1 MKPEKLIISGF
12 GPYGG
17 KQEIDFGKFGGQGL
31 FLITGDTGA
40 GKTTI
45 FDAIAFALYG
55 EASGQV
61 REAGMF
67 RSKYAPENVPT
78 FVELEF
84 EYQGKTYRVTR
95 NPEYMRPKGRG
106 SGMTTQKAEAVLEFP
121 DGRPPVTKTRE
132 VTRAVE
138 ELIGLDYRQFTQI
151 AMIAQ
156 GDFQKLLLAGTAERS
171 EIFRRI
177 FHTGLYQE
185 VQNRLREAAKE
196 RWKAYD
202 EIRRSIIQ
210 YMNGVMCEECPESED
225 YDGER
230 ILRIGTELSQLKKE
244 RFEGK
249 VERGLELLEELL
261 QCDEALLG
269 RMDENL
275 EGLEKKIQQED
286 RLLGKAEHNK
296 KIREE
301 LEKAEKDLEKALP
314 ELEKAKD
321 AREAALRQE
330 GEEKRLELLIQE
342 NKANA
347 EKFMELQTL
356 LGQMEEKARE
366 AARQRETGQKAAAA
380 AEKLKETRKIQREE
394 QDGLRDAGAE
404 QERLDNQRKNLCEKS
419 EELNGL
425 LKRRDELKRQQA
437 DVRKVREEKQKQAD
451 CLGKELEMLQKQEEL
466 LADRDV
472 RLEALSGRERELKR
486 QQDGLARCLEEFRE
500 AEKREKKERADAEK
514 YSVEKEKLKE
524 ESRLLMQKMKEWE
537 TAEKEELECRHQL
550 EEWKRTEEEFDK
562 KEKRLKRFEK
572 KHGKSQ
578 EDYKAASEE
587 WERLR
592 EEFHNLEK
600 RFFDG
605 QAGLLAKGLKEGEKC
620 PVCGSVHHPVL
631 APLSGEVPEKEELD
645 EKKKALSLAEAKVQ
659 QLSADVRHLREQ
671 TEEEWLGIRQETWA
685 VRDVFGGK
693 ESDDPERETPA
704 GREKMQEELAFL
716 RRSLKERLQKAGE
729 QLEQAEKRKQS
740 YQDGEKKAKK
750 LEKSL
755 ENVREKLRKSQDVVN
770 ALAGSR
776 ETLGQQLVS
785 GIREAETALYAAGE
799 TLQAAGETLRTT
811 GETLQ
816 AAGETLQAEETLR
829 MTGETLQAAGK
840 TLQTGEAPQTIGETF
855 RTAETLKTEAQ
866 LILLGERL
874 PERTEGPSS
883 WKDAAQKVL
892 LRLEEMIKLI
902 SLKKSK
908 TCEELETRRRYQE
921 EAKKKKD
928 GLEECREIIREKKSR
943 LEVLENQCEEDKKRL
958 RQGLRLKGTGVDSS
972 ENAKQLSDDELYE
985 AGARAAKLLEEMM
998 AQAEEAMR
1006 KNQKRL
1012 ERKKILEQEIPK
1024 TEKELE
1030 NQEEIVSRVNL
1041 ALAGLDGEQKH
1052 LERKK
1057 EQLLETL
1064 GDKTGE
1070 KLAQEIAENQEKL
1083 SALQK
1088 ERERAEKAF
1097 SECRQQAA
1105 EIQARIQALK
1115 GQEQDTT
1122 SLKEEEI
1129 TARKRTWMEQ
1139 KAGLSR
1145 KKEERYAIY
1154 RKNQGIFDSVRGSW
1168 KELAEV
1174 EQEYVWVKAL
1184 SDTANGALSGKQKI
1198 ELETYI
1204 QMAYFDRI
1212 IRRANLRFL
1221 TMSGGQYEL
1230 KRQESGDNKKE
1241 KAGLELNVIDHYN
1254 GTERSVKTLSG
1265 GESFQASLS
1274 LALGLSD
1281 EIQHSA
1287 GGIRLDTMFV
1297 DEGFGSL
1304 DEEALNQAMKALG
1317 GLAEGSRMVGIIS
1330 HVAELK
1336 ERIEKKILVTKNK
1349 SGAEIGSRA
1358 KVVG

>member
-1 MKPEKLIISGF
+1 MKPERLIISGF

-17 KQEIDFGKFGGQGL
+17 KQEIDFGKLGGQGL

-106 SGMTTQKAEAVLEFP
+106 SGYTLQKAEAVLEFP
-121 DGRPPVTKTRE
+121 DGRPPVTKMRD

-185 VQNRLREAAKE
+185 VQNRLKDAMRE

-202 EIRRSIIQ
+202 EIRRSIVQ

-225 YDGER
+225 YDGETV
-230 ILRIGTELSQLKKE
+230 LRIGAELSQLKKE

-261 QCDEALLG
+261 QCDEAMLG
-269 RMDENL
+269 KMDQNL
-275 EGLEKKIQQED
+275 VFLEKKIQQED
-286 RLLGKAEHNK
+286 RLLGKAEHSK

-301 LEKAEKDLEKALP
+301 LEKAEKELEKALL
-314 ELEKAKD
+314 ELKAAKD
-321 AREAALRQE
+321 AKEAALKQE
-330 GEEKRLELLIQE
+330 GEEKRLNLLIQE
-342 NKANA
+342 DKANA
-347 EKFMELQTL
+347 ERFMELKAL
-356 LGQMEEKARE
+356 LGQMEEKAKE
-366 AARQRETGQKAAAA
+366 AVRQREKGQKAAAA
-380 AEKLKETRKIQREE
+380 AEELKETRKIQREE
-394 QDGLRDAGAE
+394 QESLQDTGTE
-404 QERLDNQRKNLCEKS
+404 QERLANQRENLCEKNT
-419 EELNGL
+419 ELTGL
-425 LKRRDELKRQQA
+425 LKRRDELLLQKA
-437 DVRKVREEKQKQAD
+437 EARKEGEEQQKQAER
-451 CLGKELEMLQKQEEL
+451 LSEELEMLQKQEEL

-472 RLEALSGRERELKR
+472 RLEALSGRERELR
-486 QQDGLARCLEEFRE
+486 RHQDGLARSLEEFGE
-500 AEKREKKERADAEK
+500 AEKREEKERAAAEQ
-514 YSVEKEKLKE
+514 YFAEEGKLKE
-524 ESRLLMQKMKEWE
+524 ESRQLREKMKEWE
-537 TAEKEELECRHQL
+537 TADKEELECRHQL
-550 EEWKRTEEEFDK
+550 EEWNRIAEEFDK
-562 KEKRLKRFEK
+562 KEKRLRRFEK
-572 KHGKSQ
+572 KHGKNQ
-578 EDYKAASEE
+578 EDYKAAAAE

-592 EEFHNLEK
+592 EECHNLEK
-600 RFFDG
+600 RFLDG

-620 PVCGSVHHPVL
+620 PVCGSVHHPIL
-631 APLSGEVPEKEELD
+631 AALAGEVPEKAKLD
-645 EKKKALSLAEAKVQ
+645 ETKKELSLAEARVQ

-671 TEEEWLGIRQETWA
+671 MEEEWLGIRQEAWT
-685 VRDVFGGK
+685 GK
-693 ESDDPERETPA
+693 DGFWGSKHDGLEGELPVN
-704 GREKMQEELAFL
+704 REKMQEELAFL
-716 RRSLKERLQKAGE
+716 RRGLKERLQKAGE
-729 QLEQAEKRKQS
+729 QLELAGKRKQD
-740 YQDGEKKAKK
+740 YQDGEKKARK

-755 ENVREKLRKSQDVVN
+755 ESLGEQIRKSQGVLD
-770 ALAGSR
+770 ALAGSKKA
-776 ETLGQQLVS
+776 LVQQLVS
-785 GIREAETALYAAGE
+785 GIREAQEALRASGGAF
-799 TLQAAGETLRTT
+799 QAAEAF
-811 GETLQ
+811 Q
-816 AAGETLQAEETLR
+816 ASGAEAVLP
-829 MTGETLQAAGK
+829 GQCNW
-840 TLQTGEAPQTIGETF
+840 
-855 RTAETLKTEAQ
+855 
-866 LILLGERL
+866 ER
-874 PERTEGPSS
+874 EEGPSS
-883 WKDAAQKVL
+883 WKAVAQGVL
-892 LRLEEMIKLI
+892 FCLDEMMKSI
-902 SLKKSK
+902 SLKRSI
-908 TCEELETRRRYQE
+908 TCQELETCRRCQE

-928 GLEECREIIREKKSR
+928 GLEACREIIREKKSR
-943 LEVLENQCEEDKKRL
+943 LEVLENQEAEDRKRL
-958 RQGLRLKGTGVDSS
+958 QQGLRLKGTGADSS
-972 ENAKQLSDDELYE
+972 ENTEQLSDHELYE
-985 AGARAAKLLEEMM
+985 AGARAAKRLERMLV
-998 AQAEEAMR
+998 QAEEAIR
-1006 KNQKRL
+1006 NNQKRM
-1012 ERKKILEQEIPK
+1012 ERKAVLEQEISI
-1024 TEKELE
+1024 TERGLE
-1030 NQEEIVSRVNL
+1030 EQEEIISKVKLV
-1041 ALAGLDGEQKH
+1041 LAGLDGEQKH

-1057 EQLLETL
+1057 EQLSGLL

-1070 KLAQEIAENQEKL
+1070 KLALEIAENQERL

-1097 SECRQQAA
+1097 AECRQQAA
-1105 EIQARIQALK
+1105 QIQAGIQALK

-1129 TARKRTWMEQ
+1129 TARKQAWMDQ

-1154 RKNQGIFDSVRGSW
+1154 RKNQGIFDNVRGSW

-1230 KRQESGDNKKE
+1230 KRQEDGDNKKE
-1241 KAGLELNVIDHYN
+1241 KAGLELNVVDHYN

-1349 SGAEIGSRA
+1349 GGTEIGSRA